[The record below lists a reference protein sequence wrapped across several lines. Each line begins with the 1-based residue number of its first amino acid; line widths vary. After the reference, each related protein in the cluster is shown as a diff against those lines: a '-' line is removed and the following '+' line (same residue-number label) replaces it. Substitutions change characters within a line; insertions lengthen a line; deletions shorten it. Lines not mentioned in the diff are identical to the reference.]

1 MERPSATKWFRL
13 RVACAVGVLAGLAFE
28 LSGQRSWPWI
38 LLQAVLI
45 VGIIVTSALD
55 LRDLRSRRK
64 ATPGPPKRVGDP
76 LQHEWG
82 TPGPTCN
89 RPLGL
94 EPSGS
99 AEPSL
104 GRS

>member
-13 RVACAVGVLAGLAFE
+13 RVACAVGVLAGLACSSSASSSPVRSTCGTFE
-28 LSGQRSWPWI
+28 AGERQHLGRPLS
-38 LLQAVLI
+38 
-45 VGIIVTSALD
+45 D
-55 LRDLRSRRK
+55 
-64 ATPGPPKRVGDP
+64 PKRVGDP